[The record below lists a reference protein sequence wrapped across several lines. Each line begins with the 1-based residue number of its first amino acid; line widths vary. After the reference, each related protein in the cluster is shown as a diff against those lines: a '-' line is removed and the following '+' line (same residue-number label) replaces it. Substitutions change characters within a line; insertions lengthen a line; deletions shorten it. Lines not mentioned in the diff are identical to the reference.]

1 MHDYGRYGEIKND
14 TLRDVVAVFWL
25 NGVDKRETKVSLFY
39 YWRTTAKKDF
49 KKAKFLV
56 EKEHQLG

>member
-1 MHDYGRYGEIKND
+1 
-14 TLRDVVAVFWL
+14 LRDVVAVFWL
-25 NGVDKRETKVSLFY
+25 NRVDKRETKVSLFY
-39 YWRTTAKKDF
+39 YWCTTAKKDF